1 MAGMPGSA
9 ISSRTELAVRSS
21 LKSQLGSTSRPS
33 AGPTQV
39 SNRTPSST
47 SPPIATPFVPAILGS
62 PVRESITATSK
73 VPPPKSTA
81 ISTPRCVGSPITA
94 AAGSARKVTSSKP
107 ASMAPSSSRLNA
119 SASDSRAIT
128 QVCAGKHDGMADHD
142 ASHRLAGEC
151 VGLILQPPHHDRNQ
165 RADGEVRRPGVRAGK
180 AELRELVLYPRKQAG
195 IVAATAL
202 AVLTAVGVPAVRRQ
216 RAIPA
221 VGLLV
226 PGLEERP
233 HRLVARGTT
242 AAAME
247 VDEGR

>member
-47 SPPIATPFVPAILGS
+47 SPPIATPVVPAILGS
-62 PVRESITATSK
+62 PVRDY
-73 VPPPKSTA
+73 VVN
-81 ISTPRCVGSPITA
+81 PR
-94 AAGSARKVTSSKP
+94 
-107 ASMAPSSSRLNA
+107 
-119 SASDSRAIT
+119 D
-128 QVCAGKHDGMADHD
+128 
-142 ASHRLAGEC
+142 E
-151 VGLILQPPHHDRNQ
+151 GLIVEP
-165 RADGEVRRPGVRAGK
+165 A
-180 AELRELVLYPRKQAG
+180 
-195 IVAATAL
+195 AL

-216 RAIPA
+216 RAMPA

-233 HRLVARGTT
+233 LRLVARGTT